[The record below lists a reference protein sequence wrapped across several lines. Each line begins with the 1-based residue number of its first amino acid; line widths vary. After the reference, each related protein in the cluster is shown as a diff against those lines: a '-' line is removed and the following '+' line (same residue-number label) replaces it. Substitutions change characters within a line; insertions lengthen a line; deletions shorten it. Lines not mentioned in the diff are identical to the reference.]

1 MKEIFKFLEQYKKES
16 ILGPLFK
23 LLEASFELIIPL
35 VVAQI
40 IDVGIG
46 NRDTSYIIK
55 MIVIMALLYLIGLV
69 CSITAQ
75 YFAAKA
81 ATAYGTQV
89 RHRLFKHIQG
99 LSYTEMDTIGSS
111 TLITRMTSDVNQVQ
125 TAVNLFLRLVSRS
138 PLVVFGAMIMAFYV
152 NVKGALVFAIAIPLL
167 AIVVFGIIFISIP
180 LYSKVQTWL
189 DRVLVSIRENLSGV
203 RVIRAFH
210 KEAKEKEEFREKNK
224 ALVNAQLFV
233 GKVSAMMNPLTNILI
248 NFAIIAIIWIG
259 AKEVDYG
266 VISQGEV
273 VALVNY
279 MSQILVEMIKFANL
293 IITINKALASQ
304 ERISKVF
311 EVKSSIS
318 DPQQRRNDLSKISD
332 DNHIVFDNVSFRY
345 KGGGADSLTN
355 ISFSARRG
363 ETIGIIG
370 GTGSGKTTLINL
382 IPRFYDV
389 SVGRVL
395 VDGIDVKEYSLK
407 DLRDKIAIVPQRAV
421 LFQGTIRDNLRFGKE
436 DTTEEEMNEALVMA
450 QAMEFVEKYKNK
462 LDFVIHQGGKNLSGG
477 QRQRLSIARALVK
490 QPEILVL
497 DDSTSAL
504 DYATDA
510 RLRRAIANSNKKMTT
525 LIVSQRAASILHADK
540 VIVLH
545 DGKMVGYGPHKEL
558 IETCDIYQE
567 IYYSQFQK
575 EAVND

>member
-436 DTTEEEMNEALVMA
+436 DANEEEMNEALVMA

>member
-1 MKEIFKFLEQYKKES
+1 MKKIFKFLEQYKKES

-436 DTTEEEMNEALVMA
+436 DATEEEMNEALVMA

>member
-436 DTTEEEMNEALVMA
+436 DATEEEMNEALVMA